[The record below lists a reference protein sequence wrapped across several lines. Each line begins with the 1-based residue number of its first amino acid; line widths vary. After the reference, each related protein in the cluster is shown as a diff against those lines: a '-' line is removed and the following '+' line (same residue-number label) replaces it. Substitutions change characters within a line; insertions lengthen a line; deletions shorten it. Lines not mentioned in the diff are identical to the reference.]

1 VAAGT
6 ALARRHIGASGRGV
20 RHCGTTQA
28 VREPRPRNRTPPPP
42 PVGVVAVSLAIASC
56 CEATRAAR
64 RRSICACRER

>member
-42 PVGVVAVSLAIASC
+42 VGVVAVSLAIASC